1 MNISDSNNSIS
12 NHSFDRARVYTDFA
26 GLNELTA
33 KGNENSEEALREVAR
48 QFESIFLGIA
58 LKSMRSANEAFS
70 KDGYFSSNESSLYQ
84 DMLDKQLS
92 LTMSQGSGMGLAQSL
107 YKQLSQYLPDSKNDA
122 LPTNAKLDLKI

>member
-26 GLNELTA
+26 GLNELTT
-33 KGNENSEEALREVAR
+33 KDNKNSEEALHEVAR

-70 KDGYFSSNESSLYQ
+70 KDSYFSSNESGLYQ

-92 LTMSQGSGMGLAQSL
+92 LTMSQGQGMGIAKSL
-107 YKQLSQYLPDSKNDA
+107 FQQLSQYLPDTKTDT
-122 LPTNAKLDLKI
+122 LPANAKLDLKI